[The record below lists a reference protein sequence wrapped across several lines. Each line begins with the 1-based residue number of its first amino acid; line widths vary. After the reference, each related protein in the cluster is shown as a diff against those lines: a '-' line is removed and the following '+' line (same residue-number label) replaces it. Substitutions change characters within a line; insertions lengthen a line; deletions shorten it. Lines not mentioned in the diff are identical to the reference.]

1 MSVWKLLLMVDFV
14 FSLLLLKS
22 QVPLKSSSSIWYSAV
37 VACVP
42 SLLTIP
48 CWGAQLGREG
58 STMCRVKE
66 EDQMEVFSAEFAF
79 LVLSLHSWH
88 PLP

>member
-58 STMCRVKE
+58 CLQKGGKPVRQDRRPRS
-66 EDQMEVFSAEFAF
+66 S
-79 LVLSLHSWH
+79 
-88 PLP
+88 